1 MSDTFTRFDISK
13 AIGYLKKH
21 PEFEILKTNYRLS
34 EVPEARKHLISFL
47 KASDTVSKAEA
58 RTTSLDVAYQK
69 AFYILDTLTTSGF
82 IKSSLA
88 RRNIT
93 SSSGTEEIVF
103 IFIRYDL
110 TEKGSKF
117 YAQLVSSTNSTKA
130 LYISSIALV
139 IAIVSAGVSWRR
151 LELYQQ
157 QLSSQKAEVRES
169 RINKQ

>member
-1 MSDTFTRFDISK
+1 MSERFTRFDTSK

-21 PEFEILKTNYRLS
+21 SEFEILKTNYRLS
-34 EVPEARKHLISFL
+34 EVPGAKKHLISFL
-47 KASDTVSKAEA
+47 KASNTVSRAEA
-58 RTTSLDVAYQK
+58 RTTSLDTAYEK
-69 AFYILDTLTTSGF
+69 AFHILETLTMDGL
-82 IKSSLA
+82 IKSSLK

-93 SSSGTEEIVF
+93 SSSGTEEIAF

-110 TEKGSKF
+110 TEEGSKF
-117 YAQLVSSTNSTKA
+117 FAQLESSTNSTKA
-130 LYISSIALV
+130 LYISLIALV
-139 IAIVSAGVSWRR
+139 ITIISTVVSWQR